1 MGSKLLTLAALVLVF
16 AIGFT
21 ARLAYEHTL
30 RPAFAQDEDPR
41 TGLDCEDFDS
51 QADAQAE
58 LRRDPSD
65 PNVLDEDDGADDGI
79 ACETY
84 PYDNPA
90 RDETP
95 VTTTTAPSS
104 PEPTQASPQP
114 TAQPSSPQPT
124 AQPSP
129 QPSPQLNPQRREP
142 PTPRTGGLPGGALPA
157 RPDGS
162 CPTNFPVKHNNI
174 CLPR

>member
-30 RPAFAQDEDPR
+30 KPAFAQDEDPR
-41 TGLDCEDFDS
+41 TGQDCADFDS

-129 QPSPQLNPQRREP
+129 QPSPQPNPQRRES

-162 CPTNFPVKHNNI
+162 CPAKYPVKHNNI

>member
-1 MGSKLLTLAALVLVF
+1 VAVVAVF
-16 AIGFT
+16 AIGFS
-21 ARLAYEHTL
+21 ARVVYEQTI

-65 PNVLDEDDGADDGI
+65 PNVLDEDDGPDDGI

-90 RDETP
+90 RDEIP
-95 VTTTTAPSS
+95 VTAGT
-104 PEPTQASPQP
+104 PQP
-114 TAQPSSPQPT
+114 RPQPR
-124 AQPSP
+124 PNP
-129 QPSPQLNPQRREP
+129 HPQRREP
-142 PTPRTGGLPGGALPA
+142 MPESGGLPGGALPVK
-157 RPDGS
+157 PDGS
-162 CPTNFPVKHNNI
+162 CPARFPVEHHNI
-174 CLPR
+174 CLSR

>member
-41 TGLDCEDFDS
+41 TGQDCADFDS

-114 TAQPSSPQPT
+114 TAQPSP
-124 AQPSP
+124 QPSP
-129 QPSPQLNPQRREP
+129 QPNPQRREP

>member
-1 MGSKLLTLAALVLVF
+1 MGNKVLTLVALVLVF

-21 ARLAYEHTL
+21 ARLAYEQSL

-41 TGLDCEDFDS
+41 TGLDCKDYNS
-51 QADAQAE
+51 QAEAQAA
-58 LRRDPSD
+58 LRDDPSD

-114 TAQPSSPQPT
+114 TAQPSSPQP
-124 AQPSP
+124 SP
-129 QPSPQLNPQRREP
+129 QPNPQRRDP
-142 PTPRTGGLPGGALPA
+142 PMPESGGLPGGALPA

-162 CPTNFPVKHNNI
+162 CPTKYPVKHNNI